1 MSPLFSFFF
10 FQDLP
15 DKCPEDDNLL
25 EEINGLN
32 LNKYI
37 EDTLICRIEQL
48 MRQKITPEFWS
59 RFSDRKTEIGGFE
72 QFKDAVD
79 YLYTTLT
86 HFLPILGKLEK
97 LRHISRFH
105 RVIYGEDT
113 LLGTFKVIMTSTLL
127 SQLPLTHQIITE
139 DFYKVSF
146 KVFCN
151 TDKSDT
157 GKIKICATRI
167 KATSAYGNIF
177 IFTCSLYFHREA
189 SVHGHEVLRKK
200 KYLSLLCIFQCE
212 HDFM

>member
-1 MSPLFSFFF
+1 VILVTLIFLFL
-10 FQDLP
+10 FQELP
-15 DKCPEDDNLL
+15 DKCPEDDSLL
-25 EEINGLN
+25 EEIHGLN

-59 RFSDRKTEIGGFE
+59 RFCDRKTEIGGFE

-86 HFLPILGKLEK
+86 NFLPILQKLEK
-97 LRHISRFH
+97 LRHISRIH

-127 SQLPLTHQIITE
+127 SQLPLSHQTITE

-157 GKIKICATRI
+157 GKIKMSSVRI
-167 KATSAYGNIF
+167 KATSTYGNIF
-177 IFTCSLYFHREA
+177 IFTYWFYFHSEA
-189 SVHGHEVLRKK
+189 SVHGHEI
-200 KYLSLLCIFQCE
+200 LLKNI
-212 HDFM
+212 

>member
-1 MSPLFSFFF
+1 VLLVTLIFRVL

-15 DKCPEDDNLL
+15 SKCPEGDYLI
-25 EEINGLN
+25 EEISGLN
-32 LNKYI
+32 LHKFI

-59 RFSDRKTEIGGFE
+59 RFSGRKTEIDGFE
-72 QFKDAVD
+72 RFKDAVD
-79 YLYTTLT
+79 YLYITLK
-86 HFLPILGKLEK
+86 HFVSILEKLEK
-97 LRHISRFH
+97 LRHISRIH

-151 TDKSDT
+151 TDKSAT
-157 GKIKICATRI
+157 GKKLKIFVCVT
-167 KATSAYGNIF
+167 
-177 IFTCSLYFHREA
+177 
-189 SVHGHEVLRKK
+189 
-200 KYLSLLCIFQCE
+200 YLPL
-212 HDFM
+212 

>member
-1 MSPLFSFFF
+1 LSLLFPPFFF
-10 FQDLP
+10 PQELP

-37 EDTLICRIEQL
+37 EDTLMCRIEQL

-79 YLYTTLT
+79 YLYTTFT
-86 HFLPILGKLEK
+86 HFLPVLEKLEK
-97 LRHISRFH
+97 LRVISRIH
-105 RVIYGEDT
+105 RVVYGEDT

-127 SQLPLTHQIITE
+127 SQLPLTHQLITE

-157 GKIKICATRI
+157 GKIKMSAVRI
-167 KATSAYGNIF
+167 KATSAYRNIF
-177 IFTCSLYFHREA
+177 IFTCWFYFHSEA
-189 SVHGHEVLRKK
+189 SVHGHDILKK
-200 KYLSLLCIFQCE
+200 KLSL
-212 HDFM
+212 